1 MPATW
6 ATGNSRGFTLIELT
20 AVLVLV
26 AIGFAAVTYGLAA
39 QLEGQRVKAAA
50 RELVAALRQT
60 RAKAI
65 LEGRSQALELDLRAR
80 SYRVPGRDPVQLPD
94 GMELRMLTARS
105 EQIDREH
112 GRIRFYRDGSSTGG
126 NIGLIKGE
134 REWRIEVAWLTGEVS
149 LREDGR

>member
-1 MPATW
+1 MPATSGI
-6 ATGNSRGFTLIELT
+6 GNSRGFTLIELT
-20 AVLVLV
+20 AVLILV
-26 AIGFAAVTYGLAA
+26 AIGFAAATYGLAQ
-39 QLEGQRVKAAA
+39 QLAERQVRAAA

-65 LEGRSQALELDLRAR
+65 LEGESQALELDVRQR
-80 SYRVPGRDPVQLPD
+80 SYRVPGREPVVLPP

-105 EQIDREH
+105 EQIDRER

-134 REWRIEVAWLTGEVS
+134 REWRIEVAWLTGEVK
-149 LREDGR
+149 LREVGR